1 MIEAQ
6 KKVVDYCGRLA
17 EALKPANLSEAVTG
31 NLTPLAEEARERELV
46 VPVIGAFSAGKSSLI
61 NTLLKSEVLP
71 VAITP
76 ETSLAAELHY
86 SPEEYIEAVKPS
98 GETVRYAVSE
108 MRKLSDEAAR
118 YSYARLF
125 LRNSRLQEL
134 EPLTLVDM
142 PGFDS
147 PLDAHTKAIMA
158 YLDRGCHY
166 IVLSSVEEGTL
177 TKSLIRRLR
186 EIDEFGRGFNLFLT
200 KANLRPRDTVDELVR
215 HYGEILRDT
224 FDNDAPVLPLDNK
237 SAEDVVKLLKE
248 IDVNALF
255 FGMYRER
262 LLDICDGSIDALN
275 IKIKAL
281 TKDAGKIADA
291 TNEMRQSIE
300 KLKKKAADDTD
311 SMQRRYSGGMTG
323 EVVNDVGRTLESSL
337 DELVSV
343 ASTGRQDELTRRLNE
358 IVQSAVTVSVKARI
372 GEVNRQIVMDFSES
386 LRGLDKVMKDLDLNG
401 DFLNGMTEKVNSLLM
416 NIPPLDL
423 HNSPSSSPNPI
434 ANVMKNPAVGGL
446 SRIGGL
452 GLMVINPVIG
462 IIVAL
467 LPDVLGLLFGG
478 GNKQQ
483 NQQEALRAKFVG
495 EIIPSVKSKIR
506 GELPSLLEEQIGA
519 MIEQVQNQYAE
530 RIAAQETEMSGA
542 IEAKRAGI
550 ETAEEQRKQLE
561 AVRAEAQ
568 AITGEIMEWGK

>member
-6 KKVVDYCGRLA
+6 KKIADYCGRLE
-17 EALKPANLSEAVTG
+17 EALKPANLSSAVTG
-31 NLTPLAEEARERELV
+31 NIAPLADEARERELV

-61 NTLLKSEVLP
+61 NTLLKSNVLP

-76 ETSLAAELHY
+76 ETSLATELHY
-86 SPEEYIEAVKPS
+86 SPQEYIEAVKPD
-98 GETVRYAVSE
+98 GGIAQYAAGE
-108 MRKLSDEAAR
+108 MRKLTTEAAQ

-125 LRNSRLQEL
+125 LHNSRLKEI
-134 EPLTLVDM
+134 EPLVLVDM

-147 PLDAHTKAIMA
+147 PLEAHGKAIMA

-177 TKSLIRRLR
+177 TQSMIRRLR
-186 EIDEFGRGFNLFLT
+186 EIDGFGRGFNLFLT

-224 FDNDAPVLPLDNK
+224 FDNDTPVLPLDNK

-248 IDVNALF
+248 IDINAIF

-262 LLDICDGSIDALN
+262 LIDICGGCIDALN
-275 IKIKAL
+275 IKIKAS
-281 TKDAGKIADA
+281 TKDAEKIADA
-291 TNEMRQSIE
+291 IKEMNNSIA

-311 SMQRRYSGGMTG
+311 SMRRRYSGGMTG
-323 EVVNDVGRTLESSL
+323 DVVNDVGRALESSV
-337 DELVSV
+337 DELVS
-343 ASTGRQDELTRRLNE
+343 AATTGRQEDLSRRLNE
-358 IVQSAVTVSVKARI
+358 IVQSALAVSVKNRI

-401 DFLNGMTEKVNSLLM
+401 DFLNGMTEKVSSLLTNM
-416 NIPPLDL
+416 PPLNL
-423 HNSPSSSPNPI
+423 PSGTGTGTLM
-434 ANVMKNPAVGGL
+434 NVIKNPMLGGI

-452 GLMVINPVIG
+452 ALTVINPVIG
-462 IIVAL
+462 IIVAV
-467 LPDVLGLLFGG
+467 LPDVLGLVFGSG

-483 NQQEALRAKFVG
+483 NQQDALRTKFAG
-495 EIIPSVKSKIR
+495 EIIPSIKSKIR
-506 GELPSLLEEQIGA
+506 AELPSHLAGQIGV
-519 MIEQVQNQYAE
+519 MIEQVQTQYAE
-530 RIAAQETEMSGA
+530 RIKAQETEMNSA
-542 IEAKRAGI
+542 IEAKQAGI

-561 AVRAEAQ
+561 AVRTSVQ
-568 AITGEIMEWGK
+568 AITNEIMAWGK